1 MTKKP
6 FRTSL
11 WVASTYFAEGLPYM
25 IVRFMS
31 SVFFTDMGVRE
42 ALLGF
47 INFLGIPWNLKF
59 LWAPFLDIFG
69 TKRGWMLKIQFLIT
83 VLALAIAFLAGLLGN
98 PDPGPVLYIIAF
110 VFVGLAFVSAT
121 NDIAIDAYYLEGL
134 TSKEDQ
140 AAYSGLRVMAY
151 RIAVIYARSVLVAIA
166 GLANWFWGFSAG
178 AATMLA
184 LLLLHKFLLPRFERE
199 TIEIASPAT
208 QHGGLAMTARKF
220 IDSFSSYLKQEK
232 IAMVLIFIAS
242 YKLGDEILF
251 SMNTPFLM
259 RELSVTKTQLAWLAG
274 FVGSFAAIAGAMFGA
289 YWIKRVTLKKAIW
302 PITILMNV
310 NIWAYVILSEGRPSA
325 ATTGGIA
332 LIAAVHAYENI
343 AAGLGTAALMV
354 YLMRLCSA
362 QFKAAHFAIGTAI
375 MSLGST
381 FIGGFGGIIV
391 EKMGYTNLFVLGFIA
406 AIPSMVMLFFIPM
419 HENNQK
425 KSPPL

>member
-1 MTKKP
+1 M
-6 FRTSL
+6 

-83 VLALAIAFLAGLLGN
+83 LLTLAIAFLAGLLGN
-98 PDPGPVLYIIAF
+98 PEPGPVLYIIAF
-110 VFVGLAFVSAT
+110 VFVGLAFISAT

-134 TSKEDQ
+134 TNKEDQ

-166 GLANWFWGFSAG
+166 GFANWFWGFGAG
-178 AATMLA
+178 ALTMLA

-199 TIEIASPAT
+199 TGHLLPDPPPSMGRDKE
-208 QHGGLAMTARKF
+208 GVLAMTFRKF
-220 IDSFSSYLKQEK
+220 VDSFASYLKQEK
-232 IAMVLIFIAS
+232 VAIVLIFIAS

-259 RELSVTKTQLAWLAG
+259 RELGVTKTQLAWLAG
-274 FVGSFAAIAGAMFGA
+274 FVGSFAAIAGAMLGA
-289 YWIKRVTLKKAIW
+289 YWIKRATLKKAIW
-302 PITILMNV
+302 PITIFMNI

-362 QFKAAHFAIGTAI
+362 EFKAAHFAIGTAI
-375 MSLGST
+375 MSIGST
-381 FIGGFGGIIV
+381 LIGGFGGIIV
-391 EKMGYTNLFVLGFIA
+391 EHLGYTNLFILGFIA
-406 AIPSMVMLFFIPM
+406 AIPSMVLLFFIPL
-419 HENNQK
+419 HENN
-425 KSPPL
+425 

>member
-1 MTKKP
+1 MERQTKKP
-6 FRTSL
+6 LKTSL

-69 TKRGWMLKIQFLIT
+69 TKRGWMLKIQFFIT
-83 VLALAIAFLAGLLGN
+83 AIVFVIAFFAGLVGN
-98 PDPGPVLYIIAF
+98 PDPGHVLYIIAF
-110 VFVGLAFVSAT
+110 LFVGLAFIAAT
-121 NDIAIDAYYLEGL
+121 NDISIDAYYLEGL
-134 TSKEDQ
+134 TNREDQ

-166 GLANWFWGFSAG
+166 GFANWFWGFGAG
-178 AATMLA
+178 ALTMLA
-184 LLLLHKFLLPRFERE
+184 FLILHKFLLPKFEVKKRE
-199 TIEIASPAT
+199 TKM
-208 QHGGLAMTARKF
+208 GFGDVARNF
-220 IDSFSSYLKQEK
+220 LDSFLTYLKQEK
-232 IAMVLIFIAS
+232 VAIVLIFIAS

-274 FVGSFAAIAGAMFGA
+274 FVGSFAAIAGALLGA
-289 YWIKRVTLKKAIW
+289 WWIKTVTLKKAIW
-302 PITILMNV
+302 PITIFMNI
-310 NIWAYVILSEGRPSA
+310 NIWAYVILSESRPSA
-325 ATTGGIA
+325 ATTAGIT

-362 QFKAAHFAIGTAI
+362 QFKAAHFAIGSAI

-381 FIGGFGGIIV
+381 LIGGFGGIIV
-391 EKMGYTNLFVLGFIA
+391 EKFGYTNLFILGFCA
-406 AIPSMVMLFFIPM
+406 AIPSMILLFFIPL
-419 HENNQK
+419 HENNK
-425 KSPPL
+425 ATAS

>member
-1 MTKKP
+1 MKKP
-6 FRTSL
+6 FKTSL

-83 VLALAIAFLAGLLGN
+83 ALVFVIAIFAGLHTNSNPGIILHLIAFL
-98 PDPGPVLYIIAF
+98 
-110 VFVGLAFVSAT
+110 FVGLAFIAAT
-121 NDIAIDAYYLEGL
+121 NDISIDAYYLEGL
-134 TSKEDQ
+134 TNKEDQ

-166 GLANWFWGFSAG
+166 ALANWFWGFGAG
-178 AATMLA
+178 ALTMLA
-184 LLLLHKFLLPRFERE
+184 LFILHKLMLPKFEKDVVASE
-199 TIEIASPAT
+199 AKQSHGIASSAS
-208 QHGGLAMTARKF
+208 GLLAMTSKKF
-220 IDSFSSYLKQEK
+220 IESFASYLKQEK
-232 IAMVLIFIAS
+232 VALVLIFVAT

-259 RELSVTKTQLAWLAG
+259 REMGLTKTQLAWLSG
-274 FVGSFAAIAGAMFGA
+274 FVGSFAAIAGALLGA
-289 YWIKRVTLKKAIW
+289 YWIKSVTLKKAIW
-302 PITILMNV
+302 PITILMNI
-310 NIWAYVILSEGRPSA
+310 NILAYLALSEGRPSA
-325 ATTGGIA
+325 ATAAGITF
-332 LIAAVHAYENI
+332 IAAVHAYENI

-354 YLMRLCSA
+354 YLMRLCNP
-362 QFKAAHFAIGTAI
+362 QFKAAHFAIGSAI

-381 FIGGFGGIIV
+381 LIGGFGGIIV
-391 EKMGYTNLFVLGFIA
+391 EQFGYSNLFIFGFFA
-406 AIPSMVMLFFIPM
+406 TIPAMLLLFFIPM
-419 HENNQK
+419 HEDG
-425 KSPPL
+425 